1 VGRCTAALI
10 ALCCVTLHASNASAQ
25 AIIEGGRTVLAAIV
39 NAQGR
44 PIVDV
49 GVDDVVVSEGGASRD
64 VVDVHVADYPL
75 SIVLDD
81 RQASSASLETLR
93 QSAERFVKRVGERPI
108 ALVRLS
114 DGSQPAVG
122 LDDDRAR
129 LLDQIAAF
137 NTGPAAVTPP
147 LDTIARAA
155 ALLKDTGAPFSA
167 VIVIAAEPVDASA
180 LVRGELLPQIIES
193 GAAVHVVQL
202 QPEPAAADDPGVPD
216 LLRVIADQTKGQFTP
231 IFSEASFGAAL
242 DRLADRLAVEMMIQY
257 VVPPGPHA
265 GDVRIGVRM
274 PGSRVVGLGVK

>member
-1 VGRCTAALI
+1 MSRCTAALI

-93 QSAERFVKRVGERPI
+93 QSAQRFVKRVGERPI

-129 LLDQIAAF
+129 LLDRIAEF
-137 NTGPAAVTPP
+137 TTGPAVTPP

-202 QPEPAAADDPGVPD
+202 QPEPAATDDPGVPD
-216 LLRVIADQTKGQFTP
+216 LLKLIADQTKGQFTP
-231 IFSEASFGAAL
+231 IFSAASFGAAL

-257 VVPPGPHA
+257 VVPPGPNA

-274 PGSRVVGLGVK
+274 PGSRVIGLGVK

>member
-1 VGRCTAALI
+1 LI
-10 ALCCVTLHASNASAQ
+10 ALACVALYPSHAAAQ
-25 AIIEGGRTVLAAIV
+25 ANIEGGRTVLAAVV

-44 PIVDV
+44 PIVDI
-49 GVDDVVVSEGGASRD
+49 GVDDVVVSEAGSSRD

-81 RQASSASLETLR
+81 REVSSATLETLR
-93 QSAERFVKRVGERPI
+93 ESAQRFVKRVGERPI

-114 DGSQPAVG
+114 DGSHAAVG
-122 LDDDRAR
+122 LDDERAT
-129 LLDQIAAF
+129 LLERIAEF
-137 NTGPAAVTPP
+137 VTGPAVTPP

-155 ALLKDTGAPFSA
+155 ALLKDTDAPFSA

-202 QPEPAAADDPGVPD
+202 QTPSASAVDDPGVPD
-216 LLRVIADQTKGQFTP
+216 LLKVIADQTKGQFTP
-231 IFSEASFGAAL
+231 IFSAASFGAAL

-257 VVPPGPHA
+257 MVPPGPKA
-265 GDVRIGVRM
+265 GDVQIGVRK
-274 PGSRVVGLGVK
+274 PGSRVIGLGVK

>member
-1 VGRCTAALI
+1 MSRCIAALI
-10 ALCCVTLHASNASAQ
+10 ALCCVTPSNAAAQ
-25 AIIEGGRTVLAAIV
+25 AVVEGGRTVLAAVV

-44 PIVDV
+44 PVVDI

-81 RQASSASLETLR
+81 RQASSASLDTLR
-93 QSAERFVKRVGERPI
+93 QSAQRFVRRVGERPI

-114 DGSQPAVG
+114 DGSHASVG
-122 LDDDRAR
+122 LDDERAL
-129 LLDQIAAF
+129 LLDRIAEF
-137 NTGPAAVTPP
+137 NTGPVVTPP

-202 QPEPAAADDPGVPD
+202 QPESAATDDPGVPD
-216 LLRVIADQTKGQFTP
+216 LLKVVADQTKGQFTP
-231 IFSEASFGAAL
+231 IFSAASFGAAL

-257 VVPPGPHA
+257 VVPPGPSA

-274 PGSRVVGLGVK
+274 PGSRVIGLGVK